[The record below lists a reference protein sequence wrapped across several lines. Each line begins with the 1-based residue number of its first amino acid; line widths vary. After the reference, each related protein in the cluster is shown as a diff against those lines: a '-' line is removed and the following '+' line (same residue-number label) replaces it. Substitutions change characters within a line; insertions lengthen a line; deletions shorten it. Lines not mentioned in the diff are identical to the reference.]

1 MISRKVELDFQ
12 RFLRDENKKALLV
25 TGARQVGK
33 TYSIRAFA
41 RENFRSFIEVNF
53 LENPAAK
60 ELFENAKNSKDL
72 LMRLSLVAEGDL
84 IPGETLIFLDE
95 VQECKELVTAIKFLV
110 EEGSYRYILSGS
122 LLGVELK
129 DIRSVPVG
137 YLDIVEMYPLDFEE
151 FLLANQVSDRI
162 LDALR
167 VSFAE
172 KEPVDALVHEKLME
186 LFRLY
191 LIVGGM
197 PAAVQQYLNTNN
209 LREVL
214 RIQQSIVTLYKKD
227 ISKYDPDNK
236 LYIED
241 IFNLIPSELN
251 AKNKRF
257 ILKKLNE
264 NFRYSKFSNSFLWLK
279 EAGTALPVFCVDEP
293 VSPLLLSKSKNLFK
307 LFLSDVGLLA
317 SMYMDQIQIK
327 ILNREKDINFGS
339 IYENAA
345 AQELKAHGF
354 ELYYFNSKKQGELD
368 FLVEYQG
375 NVLPIEIKSGKDYT
389 KHAALS
395 NVLANEQYGIPAAY
409 VFHNGNVS
417 SSGKITYYPIYMLMF
432 LVKEKLPEDMIY
444 RLDIS
449 VLK

>member
-1 MISRKVELDFQ
+1 MISRKIETQLQLFWA
-12 RFLRDENKKALLV
+12 DESRKALLV

-33 TYSIRAFA
+33 TFIIREFGRQHFQSFA
-41 RENFRSFIEVNF
+41 ELNFIEKP
-53 LENPAAK
+53 EAK
-60 ELFENAKNSKDL
+60 SLFENASDSKDL
-72 LMRLSLVAEGDL
+72 LLRLSLVADGEL

-95 VQECKELVTAIKFLV
+95 VQECKEIVTAIKFLV

-137 YLDIVEMYPLDFEE
+137 YMDIAEMYPLDFEE
-151 FLLANQVSDRI
+151 FVLANKVSPRVI
-162 LDALR
+162 DALKE
-167 VSFAE
+167 SFEA
-172 KEPVDALVHEKLME
+172 KTPVDAVVHEKMME

-197 PAAVQQYLNTNN
+197 PAAVQQYLQTNN

-214 RIQQSIVTLYKKD
+214 RVQQSILALYKRD
-227 ISKYDPDNK
+227 ISRYDPDNK

-257 ILKKLNE
+257 ILKSLNE
-264 NFRYSKFSNSFLWLK
+264 NFRFSKFANSFLWLK
-279 EAGTALPVFCVDEP
+279 EAGVALPTFCVDEP
-293 VSPLLLSKSKNLFK
+293 VVPLLLSKSKNLFK
-307 LFLSDVGLLA
+307 LFMADVGLLA
-317 SMYMDQIQIK
+317 AMYMDGIQLK
-327 ILNREKDINFGS
+327 ILNHEKDINFGS
-339 IYENAA
+339 VYENAA

-354 ELYYFNSKKQGELD
+354 DLYYFNSKKQGELD
-368 FLVEYQG
+368 FLVEHQG
-375 NVLPIEIKSGKDYT
+375 EVLPIEIKSGKDYM

-395 NVLANEQYGIPAAY
+395 NVMANEDYAIPAAL

-417 SSGKITYYPIYMLMF
+417 TAGKVTYYPIYMLMF
-432 LVKEKLPEDMIY
+432 VHKEDEQGDMIY
-444 RLDIS
+444 RLDLS
-449 VLK
+449 ALK